1 MIVFDLRCGG
11 GHVFEAWF
19 ASGAAFEQ
27 QRDCKLVSCPL
38 CGDVEIGKAV
48 MAPNVAPKGNRDTA
62 PVATDD
68 DRRAIL
74 ARLAEVQ
81 ARLLSNSRWVGSDFA
96 REARAMHDGDSEHAA
111 IHGQAST
118 AEVTA
123 LIEDGVPVAPLPLPV
138 TPPKQ
143 LN

>member
-19 ASGAAFEQ
+19 ASSAAFDE
-27 QRDCKLVSCPL
+27 QRDRKLVACPL

-48 MAPNVAPKGNRDTA
+48 MAPHVAPKGNRATSPAASDT
-62 PVATDD
+62 
-68 DRRAIL
+68 DRRAML
-74 ARLAEVQ
+74 ARLAEAQ
-81 ARLLSNSRWVGSDFA
+81 AQLLSRSRWVGSDFA

-111 IHGQAST
+111 IHGQASA

>member
-19 ASGAAFEQ
+19 ASSAAFDE
-27 QRDCKLVSCPL
+27 QRDRKLVACPL
-38 CGDVEIGKAV
+38 CGNVEIGKAV
-48 MAPNVAPKGNRDTA
+48 MAPHVAPKGNRATA
-62 PVATDD
+62 PAANDI
-68 DRRAIL
+68 DRRAML
-74 ARLAEVQ
+74 ARLAEAQ
-81 ARLLSNSRWVGSDFA
+81 AQLLSRSRWVGSDFA

-111 IHGQAST
+111 IHGQASI